1 MWIAIAYRNPL
12 GSVFKGFAEFFTLF
26 GLIVAKMLLKKKS
39 FDWKVAAPTYII
51 FGVAFRAVGMYI
63 SNIFLVQWLYGS
75 PPDVAIV
82 LSATFV
88 IPNVIQALL
97 NVLIGILIFIVI
109 PENLAIQAR
118 LGKYSSDSSQQ
129 YEEISDEELD
139 IVNDES

>member
-118 LGKYSSDSSQQ
+118 LGKYGSESSQQ